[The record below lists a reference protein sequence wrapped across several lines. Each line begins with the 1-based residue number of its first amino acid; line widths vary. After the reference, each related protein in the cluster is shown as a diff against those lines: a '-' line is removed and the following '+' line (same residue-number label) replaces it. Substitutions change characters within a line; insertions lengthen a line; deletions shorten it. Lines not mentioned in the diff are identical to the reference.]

1 MNKYS
6 LKKRNGVKQQ
16 SFKKRKRV
24 KGGGVRMKYLQ
35 NQLSALSEKGQEV
48 GNKAYQ
54 RVRDGKGYFIDRAYD
69 FVNNIEANVKY
80 NGNLK
85 NKGEP
90 LKAMYISDGDDEKEK
105 IKKLYNDWYE
115 SKDEKRGEILTEET
129 NKIQNMMENPQDTD
143 TAKQIIKDGFPFLNK
158 FSSDTTFNR
167 LRGKENVKDATK
179 QDIALSSANKAG
191 RLSTDG
197 EYWRKWGIDNGL
209 SLPSD
214 TNVLDNPQ
222 QIILSHFKRYY
233 LYHMHCIANID
244 DGKRNTQLFKTAFTF
259 FGSEFRKGEAALF
272 GEKGKYEVAFTFNYE
287 KLYKTFKSFY
297 LATTAAELNKKY
309 TSENPSKEF
318 AGDPDYIQGLTA
330 SGNEEENKRY
340 ELFTYRRG
348 NYNYANVGERKKLFD
363 NLFNKYYKTPD
374 LQEIANNKSKGR
386 IDDFEAITKYAEQLC
401 GHHWLKY
408 ILYDS
413 AYRDIK
419 HKLTVDVKI
428 SSQEELKFYK
438 DFLEYI
444 TYKTTEHLLKHVINA
459 YFIQSFTKKN
469 FIKSNYRDSILGD
482 TVVDVINNGFD
493 NQIQYRKAAKIN
505 NELIM
510 SDPFPLFVVEKEKDK
525 ALQLTINDKDSFKE
539 VNEQLSTSKPND
551 AIVKFYSQQHYN
563 TTTLK
568 RVMKKENA
576 KLDFGNILVMQ
587 KSESSETNTN
597 VKCFFLQEFLY
608 WLNYGFIRDVLPV
621 STKKNDDF
629 VKDGTMDV
637 NWFKECLGIDI
648 ESVLTKATNVETELN
663 QTKKEQD
670 TDLESVRNEKNEEDK
685 NINGIKISGG
695 DYADDKRVR
704 ELVTEYQNLRKEKM
718 IIKDMNYPNE
728 ILQILP
734 LMFSIVWNTNNISW
748 VGWSPFSC
756 RTKFHDWDS
765 KNTEAV
771 DRTEVHNFHK
781 VARRIF
787 AGDVVKH
794 FTART
799 NSDDFLLLMQIFLKI
814 DSLNSEIEEL
824 DQKQKKL
831 ENSKDPKKIEERGKI
846 VSQLK
851 EKNAEKGELKK
862 EVNKIQ
868 PNQSTKGGSKLKGGQ
883 DTSKED
889 AIINQANQKNT
900 QTQLNNI
907 TTSVS
912 SKPGNPNSES
922 AIKMADADAAAA
934 PPDPSG
940 QGYLGTG
947 SIKERTKTL
956 MGLPG
961 FADKYGS
968 KKETI
973 EANPNETSM
982 TNTPPKE
989 NTDLSESDKSQQDAD
1004 LTESNKTQQDAD
1016 AFYQKLAGVSNKDE
1030 IKEILSK
1037 DVFLETPSIF
1047 IKSGDKFYEITKD

>member
-54 RVRDGKGYFIDRAYD
+54 RVRDGKGYFIDRAYK
-69 FVNNIEANVKY
+69 FVINIQLNGKY
-80 NGNLK
+80 NDKLK

-90 LKAMYISDGDDEKEK
+90 LKAMYISDGDDGKNK
-105 IKKLYNDWYE
+105 ITELYNDWYE
-115 SKDEKRGEILTEET
+115 SKDEKRSQILTEQT
-129 NKIQNMMENPQDTD
+129 NKIQNMMENPQNPQNTV
-143 TAKQIIKDGFPFLNK
+143 TAKQIIEDGFPFLNK
-158 FSSDTTFNR
+158 FSKEDTINR
-167 LRGKENVKDATK
+167 LIGKQNVKKATK

-209 SLPSD
+209 SLPSG
-214 TNVLDNPQ
+214 TAILDDPQ
-222 QIILSHFKRYY
+222 KIILSHFKRYY
-233 LYHMHCIANID
+233 LYHMHCIANIY

-318 AGDPDYIQGLTA
+318 ADDPYYIQGLTA
-330 SGNEEENKRY
+330 SGDAEERY

-348 NYNYANVGERKKLFD
+348 NYNYADVGERKKLFD

-386 IDDFEAITKYAEQLC
+386 IDDFETITKYAEQLC

-459 YFIQSFTKKN
+459 YFIQSFTKKKY
-469 FIKSNYRDSILGD
+469 IKGNYRDDSLGD
-482 TVVDVINNGFD
+482 PVVDVINNGFE
-493 NQIQYRKAAKIN
+493 NQIQYRCATKTN

-576 KLDFGNILVMQ
+576 KLDFGNILVMVN
-587 KSESSETNTN
+587 KVPNDTK

-621 STKKNDDF
+621 STKENDNF
-629 VKDGTMDV
+629 VKDGTMNN
-637 NWFKECLGIDI
+637 NWFKECLGIDL
-648 ESVLTKATNVETELN
+648 SPVLIHTTNNENNSN
-663 QTKKEQD
+663 QRKEGQD
-670 TDLESVRNEKNEEDK
+670 NDLQRLRDQMNKNEKDSG
-685 NINGIKISGG
+685 NIEISGG
-695 DYADDKRVR
+695 AYSDDKRVE
-704 ELVTEYQNLRKEKM
+704 ELVTEYQTLRKNM

-734 LMFSIVWNTNNISW
+734 LMFSIVWNANNISW

-765 KNTEAV
+765 KDVQAV
-771 DRTEVHNFHK
+771 DRTEVHNFHE

-787 AGDVVKH
+787 AGDVGKN

-824 DQKQKKL
+824 DQESKNEKTSQDRKDEIIKQNEEKIGEVGKL
-831 ENSKDPKKIEERGKI
+831 YE
-846 VSQLK
+846 
-851 EKNAEKGELKK
+851 
-862 EVNKIQ
+862 EVNKYK
-868 PNQSTKGGSKLKGGQ
+868 PKQSTKGGSKLKGGQ
-883 DTSKED
+883 DPSDGD
-889 AIINQANQKNT
+889 AIINQANQENTET
-900 QTQLNNI
+900 QTAAI

-912 SKPGNPNSES
+912 SKPGNANSES
-922 AIKMADADAAAA
+922 AIKMAADAATAA
-934 PPDPSG
+934 PADSSG
-940 QGYLGTG
+940 QGYLGTDT
-947 SIKERTKTL
+947 IEERKNKL
-956 MGLPG
+956 MGLKG
-961 FADKYGS
+961 FGDIYGP
-968 KKETI
+968 KNQTAE
-973 EANPNETSM
+973 PNETSM